1 MPKLVYV
8 DTSALAKLFIHEAES
23 GALRRWLSER
33 TELRLVSSWLLVTE
47 LVRLMDLVNPEA
59 GIEVDD
65 FLEIVDL
72 VEITPPLLERA
83 AEVEPRRLRT
93 LDAIHLA
100 TALELRDSVSVF
112 LSYDKRLL
120 DAAGAAGLEVA
131 APE

>member
-1 MPKLVYV
+1 MKLVYV
-8 DTSALAKLFIHEAES
+8 DTSALAKLFVHEAES
-23 GALRRWLSER
+23 GALRRWLSSR

-47 LVRLMDLVNPEA
+47 LVRLIELVTPEA

-72 VEITPPLLERA
+72 VDITPHLLERA

-93 LDAIHLA
+93 LEAIHLA

-112 LSYDKRLL
+112 LSYDERLL
-120 DAAGAAGLEVA
+120 DAAGTAGLAVA

>member
-1 MPKLVYV
+1 LKVVYA

-23 GALRRWLSER
+23 GALRRWLSNR

-47 LVRLMDLVNPEA
+47 LVRLIELVNPEA
-59 GIEVDD
+59 GIEVDE
-65 FLEIVDL
+65 FLEAVDL
-72 VEITPPLLERA
+72 VDITTNLLERA
-83 AEVEPRRLRT
+83 SEVKPRRLRT

-112 LSYDKRLL
+112 LSYNKRLL
-120 DAAGAAGLEVA
+120 DAAGAAGLAVA